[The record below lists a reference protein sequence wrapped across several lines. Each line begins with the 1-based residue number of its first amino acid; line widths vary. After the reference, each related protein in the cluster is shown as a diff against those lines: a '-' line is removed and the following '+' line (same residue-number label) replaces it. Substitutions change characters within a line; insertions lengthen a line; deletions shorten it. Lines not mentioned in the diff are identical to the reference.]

1 MGHGAICETKN
12 LTAPVLHAVLGRVGV
27 LTGVKYQDDQRY
39 DYGAIICSSCS
50 KEY

>member
-1 MGHGAICETKN
+1 MGLFTRLKN

-27 LTGVKYQDDQRY
+27 LTGVKCQDDQRY
-39 DYGAIICSSCS
+39 DYGAIICLSCS